1 MKNLFV
7 VNFAENTII
16 ATKTT
21 LKQASVP
28 NSPEYKALMKLMKQN
43 PNFTVEVK
51 EIKKAEG
58 KETYEGLTKEFIKA
72 YIAIQQNADVLNK
85 ELEKVADM
93 GKFPLVRKWF
103 LNKFENF
110 NMAKA
115 KEEIEKAMFEKI
127 ASSVAESQSNTPA
140 GLKAVANF

>member
-21 LKQASVP
+21 LKKASVP

-43 PNFTVEVK
+43 PTFSIEVK

-58 KETYEGLTKEFIKA
+58 KKTYAGLNKDFIEA
-72 YIAIQQNADVLNK
+72 YISIQANAD
-85 ELEKVADM
+85 ELKKQFEKASEM
-93 GKFPLVRKWF
+93 GNFPLIRKWF
-103 LNKFENF
+103 LNTFKNF
-110 NMAKA
+110 DMEEAKKEIAKA
-115 KEEIEKAMFEKI
+115 RISAI
-127 ASSVAESQSNTPA
+127 CA
-140 GLKAVANF
+140 

>member
-21 LKQASVP
+21 LKKASVP

-43 PNFTVEVK
+43 PTFSIEVK

-58 KETYEGLTKEFIKA
+58 KKTYAGLNKDFIEA
-72 YIAIQQNADVLNK
+72 YISIQANAD
-85 ELEKVADM
+85 ELKKQFEKASEM
-93 GKFPLVRKWF
+93 GNFPLIRKWF
-103 LNKFENF
+103 LNTFKNF
-110 NMAKA
+110 DMEEAKR
-115 KEEIEKAMFEKI
+115 EIAQARI
-127 ASSVAESQSNTPA
+127 SAICA
-140 GLKAVANF
+140 